1 MKVIFNEVVK
11 ELTAPT
17 TEDIITLIND
27 LLGNEFYFSHLL
39 IDGDAVYEQP
49 ETVLDLHKDTLQALE
64 VIAIPA
70 VTFIADLISS
80 AHTYLQRALPLL
92 DVTIERFYGVAQ
104 SEQWADLNDLF
115 GSIQWLYAMNETV
128 ATSIARPT
136 DWDAVQQ
143 ALAPLASILED
154 FEQALV
160 QQDQVLIADLLAY
173 EVKPAFEATLQ
184 ALTSIQDESGGNDAT
199 N

>member
-27 LLGNEFYFSHLL
+27 FLGNEFYFSHLL

-49 ETVLDLHKDTLQALE
+49 ETVLDLHKDTLQVLE
-64 VIAIPA
+64 VIAIHA

-92 DVTIERFYGVAQ
+92 DVTTERFYAVAQ
-104 SEQWADLNDLF
+104 AEQWADLNDLF

-128 ATSIARPT
+128 ASSIARPT
-136 DWDAVQQ
+136 NWDAVQV
-143 ALAPLASILED
+143 ALQPIASILED

-184 ALTSIQDESGGNDAT
+184 ALTSIRDESGGNDAT
-199 N
+199 H